1 MGVEVLAALEGHI
14 RAGMVERPADNPF
27 FEKWA
32 LEAAAHHLADRP
44 VDVVAAADGSLIPLT
59 RWLNA
64 PAALG
69 SVWTV
74 WDHIHCFDTTPAAAN
89 AAAVM
94 DSLLGH
100 LNENS
105 ASMLRWSGL
114 PTDTPFYRELMLY
127 LDHAGLQFES
137 TKARARPL
145 LLAGDAGESVA
156 DAARLGGKRMAELRR
171 QRRRLEEMG
180 KLSTRIH
187 SGVHDAGVWI
197 SDFLELEASGWKG
210 ANGTAIAC
218 NAGEHA
224 YFETLMLEA
233 AAQGKALICS
243 LELDGRPI
251 GMTVNLRSGDRAWGF
266 KTAYRDEL
274 SRYSPG
280 VLVACETTLHALEDP
295 SIAWMDS
302 CMENDGGMVGSL
314 WRGRRETVDLMI
326 STRRSS
332 NWLPGAAKMALNVL
346 RLAKTVQSAA
356 ARSLERSISRI
367 VTGITSIVVL
377 PEMPT
382 VVLSTAII

>member
-1 MGVEVLAALEGHI
+1 
-14 RAGMVERPADNPF
+14 MVERPADNPF

-32 LEAAAHHLADRP
+32 LEAAAQHLAEAARP
-44 VDVVAAADGSLIPLT
+44 VDVVSAANGSAIPLS

-74 WDHIHCFDTTPAAAN
+74 WDHIHCFDTTPTGAAD
-89 AAAVM
+89 AASVM
-94 DSLLGH
+94 DCVLGH
-100 LNENS
+100 LNENG

-127 LDHAGLQFES
+127 LDRAGLQFES

-145 LLAGDAGESVA
+145 LVASDASGS
-156 DAARLGGKRMAELRR
+156 DAEAVRLGGKRMAEFRR
-171 QRRRLEEMG
+171 RRRRLEEMG
-180 KLSTRIH
+180 ALLVRIH
-187 SGVHDAGVWI
+187 SGAHDAGRWMD
-197 SDFLELEASGWKG
+197 DFLDLEASGWKG
-210 ANGTAIAC
+210 ESGTAIAC
-218 NAGEHA
+218 NASERA
-224 YFETLMLEA
+224 YFEALMLDA
-233 AAQGKALICS
+233 AARGRAYVCS

-251 GMTVNLRSGDRAWGF
+251 AMTANLRSGNRVWGF

-280 VLVACETTLHALEDP
+280 VLVACETTVRALEDP

-302 CMENDGGMVGSL
+302 CMESDGGMVGSL
-314 WRGRRETVDLMI
+314 WHGRRETVDLMI

-332 NWLPGAAKMALNVL
+332 NWLPGAAKMALNAL
-346 RLAKTVQSAA
+346 RLAKSVQSAA
-356 ARSLERSISRI
+356 TRSLERSISRI